1 MSSVEFLFWFF
12 LILGIYPYVLYP
24 LFARLLASIAGR
36 RIDRQAFTPRI
47 SILISA
53 YNEAKHI
60 ETTVRNKLAQDYAG
74 EFEILV
80 ASDGSSDG
88 TDEIVTRIAAE
99 DARVRLIRQEPRQ
112 GKTAALNKLIEL
124 ATGEVVIFSDANS
137 LYRADTVRLLVE
149 NFSDPSVGYVTG
161 KMVYVNPD
169 GSMIGDGCSA
179 YMRYENWLRAVESS
193 LGSIVG
199 VDGGVDAVRRGL
211 YRRMSADQLPDF
223 VLPLAVVQQ
232 GKRVVYD
239 ERALLQEDTLSDQ
252 GAEFRMRVRVALR
265 ALWALRAERVLLFGS
280 AGALFAWQLWSHK
293 ALRYMSFLPLGLA
306 CVLNVW
312 LISAGPLYQALLV
325 GQGLFWLATLLGRA
339 GIAWAPIRFSLYFL
353 LLNVASALAFS
364 RFLRGERIV
373 TWQPRLG

>member
-1 MSSVEFLFWFF
+1 MSVELFFWLFL
-12 LILGIYPYVLYP
+12 LLGIYPYILYP
-24 LFARLLASIAGR
+24 LFAKLAAAIAGR
-36 RIDRQAFTPRI
+36 RIDRKAFTPRI

-60 ETTVRNKLAQDYAG
+60 EATVRNKLAQDYTG
-74 EFEILV
+74 EYEILV
-80 ASDGSSDG
+80 ASDGSTDG
-88 TDEIVTRIAAE
+88 TDEIVTRVAAD

-112 GKTAALNKLIEL
+112 GKTAALNQLIEL
-124 ATGEVVIFSDANS
+124 ATGEIVIFSDANS

-149 NFSDPSVGYVTG
+149 NFADPSVGYVTG

-199 VDGGVDAVRRGL
+199 VDGGVDAVRRVL

-280 AGALFAWQLWSHK
+280 AGLLFAWQLWSHK
-293 ALRYMSFLPLGLA
+293 ALRYMSFLPLAVA

-312 LISAGPLYQALLV
+312 LISAGPLYQLLLL
-325 GQGLFWLATLLGRA
+325 GQGLFWVATLLGRA
-339 GIAWAPIRFSLYFL
+339 GLTWAPIRFSLYFL
-353 LLNVASALAFS
+353 LLNVASALAFA
-364 RFLRGERIV
+364 RFMRGERIV

>member
-1 MSSVEFLFWFF
+1 MSVELFFWLFL
-12 LILGIYPYVLYP
+12 LLGIYPYILYP
-24 LFARLLASIAGR
+24 LFAKLAAAIAGR
-36 RIDRQAFTPRI
+36 RIDRKAFTPRI

-53 YNEAKHI
+53 YNEAKPI
-60 ETTVRNKLAQDYAG
+60 EATVRNKLAQDYTG
-74 EFEILV
+74 EYEILV
-80 ASDGSSDG
+80 ASDGSTDG
-88 TDEIVTRIAAE
+88 TDEIVTRVAAD

-112 GKTAALNKLIEL
+112 GKTAALNQLIEL
-124 ATGEVVIFSDANS
+124 ATGEIVIFSDANS

-149 NFSDPSVGYVTG
+149 NFADPSVGYVTG

-199 VDGGVDAVRRGL
+199 VDGGVDAVRRAL

-280 AGALFAWQLWSHK
+280 AGLLFAWQLWSHK
-293 ALRYMSFLPLGLA
+293 ALRYMSFLPLAVA

-312 LISAGPLYQALLV
+312 LISAGPLYQLLLL
-325 GQGLFWLATLLGRA
+325 GQGLFWVATLLGRA
-339 GIAWAPIRFSLYFL
+339 GLTWAPIRFSLYFL
-353 LLNVASALAFS
+353 LLNVASALAFA
-364 RFLRGERIV
+364 RFMRGERIV

>member
-1 MSSVEFLFWFF
+1 MSVELFFWLFL
-12 LILGIYPYVLYP
+12 LLGIYPYILYP
-24 LFARLLASIAGR
+24 LFAKLAAAIAGR
-36 RIDRQAFTPRI
+36 RIDRKAFTPRI

-60 ETTVRNKLAQDYAG
+60 EATVRNKLAQDYTG
-74 EFEILV
+74 EYEILV
-80 ASDGSSDG
+80 ASDGSTDG
-88 TDEIVTRIAAE
+88 TDEIVTRVAAD

-112 GKTAALNKLIEL
+112 GKTAALNQLIEL
-124 ATGEVVIFSDANS
+124 ATGEIVIFSDANS

-149 NFSDPSVGYVTG
+149 NFADPSVGYVTG

-199 VDGGVDAVRRGL
+199 VDGGVDAVRRAL

-280 AGALFAWQLWSHK
+280 AGLLFAWQLWSHK
-293 ALRYMSFLPLGLA
+293 ALRYMSFLPLAVA

-312 LISAGPLYQALLV
+312 LISAGPLYQLLLL
-325 GQGLFWLATLLGRA
+325 GQGLFWVATLLGRA
-339 GIAWAPIRFSLYFL
+339 GLTWAPIRFSLYFL
-353 LLNVASALAFS
+353 LLNVASALAFA
-364 RFLRGERIV
+364 RFMRGERIV

>member
-1 MSSVEFLFWFF
+1 MSVELFFWLFL
-12 LILGIYPYVLYP
+12 LLGIYPYILYP
-24 LFARLLASIAGR
+24 LFAKLAAAIAGR
-36 RIDRQAFTPRI
+36 RIDRKAFTPRI

-60 ETTVRNKLAQDYAG
+60 EATVRNKLAQDYTG
-74 EFEILV
+74 ECEILV
-80 ASDGSSDG
+80 ASDGSTDG
-88 TDEIVTRIAAE
+88 TDEIVTRVAA
-99 DARVRLIRQEPRQ
+99 DDPRVRLVRQEPRQ

-124 ATGEVVIFSDANS
+124 ATGEIVIFSDANS

-149 NFSDPSVGYVTG
+149 NFADPSVGYVTG

-199 VDGGVDAVRRGL
+199 VDGGVDAVRRAL

-280 AGALFAWQLWSHK
+280 AGLLFAWQLWSHK
-293 ALRYMSFLPLGLA
+293 ALRYMSFLPLAVA
-306 CVLNVW
+306 CVLNAW
-312 LISAGPLYQALLV
+312 LISAGPLYQLLLL
-325 GQGLFWLATLLGRA
+325 GQGLFWVATLLGRA
-339 GIAWAPIRFSLYFL
+339 GFTWGPIRFSLYFL
-353 LLNVASALAFS
+353 LLNVASALAFA
-364 RFLRGERIV
+364 RFVRGERIV

>member
-1 MSSVEFLFWFF
+1 MSVEFFFWF
-12 LILGIYPYVLYP
+12 LLVLGIYPYVLYQ
-24 LFARLLASIAGR
+24 LFARLMASIAGK
-36 RIDRQAFTPRI
+36 RIGRQAFTPRI

-60 ETTVRNKLAQDYAG
+60 EATVRNKLSQDYSG

-80 ASDGSSDG
+80 ASDGSTDG
-88 TDEIVTRIAAE
+88 TDEIVTRLAAD

-124 ATGEVVIFSDANS
+124 ATGEIVIFSDANS
-137 LYRADTVRLLVE
+137 LYRTDTVRLLVE
-149 NFSDPSVGYVTG
+149 NFADPSVGYVTG

-199 VDGGVDAVRRGL
+199 VDGGVDAVRRSL
-211 YRRMSADQLPDF
+211 YRRMTADQLPDF

-280 AGALFAWQLWSHK
+280 AGLLFAWQLWSHK

-306 CVLNVW
+306 CLLNLW
-312 LISAGPLYQALLV
+312 LVPSGPLYQLLLL
-325 GQGLFWLATLLGRA
+325 GQGLFWVATLLGRA
-339 GIAWAPIRFSLYFL
+339 GLTWAPIRFSLYFL
-353 LLNVASALAFS
+353 LLNVASALAFA

>member
-1 MSSVEFLFWFF
+1 MSVEFFFWLCLF
-12 LILGIYPYVLYP
+12 LGIYPYVIYP
-24 LFARLLASIAGR
+24 LFARIVAAIAGK
-36 RIDRQAFTPRI
+36 RIDRKGFTPRI

-60 ETTVRNKLAQDYAG
+60 EATVRNKLAQDYTG
-74 EFEILV
+74 EYEILV
-80 ASDGSSDG
+80 ASDGSTDG
-88 TDEIVTRIAAE
+88 TDEIITRVAAE

-124 ATGEVVIFSDANS
+124 ATGEIVIFSDANS
-137 LYRADTVRLLVE
+137 LYRPDTVRLLVE
-149 NFSDPSVGYVTG
+149 NFADPSVGYVTG

-211 YRRMSADQLPDF
+211 YRRMTADQLPDF

-280 AGALFAWQLWSHK
+280 AGVLFAWQLWSHK
-293 ALRYMSFLPLGLA
+293 VLRYMSFLPLGLA
-306 CVLNVW
+306 CLLNVW
-312 LISAGPLYQALLV
+312 LIPAGPLYQLLLV
-325 GQGLFWLATLLGRA
+325 GQGLFWVATLLGRA
-339 GIAWAPIRFSLYFL
+339 GLSWAPIRFSLYFL
-353 LLNVASALAFS
+353 LLNVASALAFA

>member
-1 MSSVEFLFWFF
+1 MSVELFFWLFL
-12 LILGIYPYVLYP
+12 LLGIYPYILYP
-24 LFARLLASIAGR
+24 LFAKLAAAIAGR
-36 RIDRQAFTPRI
+36 RIDRKAFTPRI

-60 ETTVRNKLAQDYAG
+60 EATVRNKLAQDYTG
-74 EFEILV
+74 EYEILV
-80 ASDGSSDG
+80 ASDGSTDG
-88 TDEIVTRIAAE
+88 TDEIVTRVAAD

-112 GKTAALNKLIEL
+112 GKTAALNQLIEL
-124 ATGEVVIFSDANS
+124 ATGEIVIFSDANS

-149 NFSDPSVGYVTG
+149 NFADPSVGYVTG

-199 VDGGVDAVRRGL
+199 VDGGVDAVRRVL

-280 AGALFAWQLWSHK
+280 AGLLFAWQLWSHK
-293 ALRYMSFLPLGLA
+293 ALRYMSFLPLAVA

-312 LISAGPLYQALLV
+312 LISAGPLYQLLLL
-325 GQGLFWLATLLGRA
+325 GQGLFWVSTLLGRA
-339 GIAWAPIRFSLYFL
+339 GLTWAPIRFSLYFL
-353 LLNVASALAFS
+353 LLNVASALAFA
-364 RFLRGERIV
+364 RFMRGERIV

>member
-1 MSSVEFLFWFF
+1 MSVELFFWLFL
-12 LILGIYPYVLYP
+12 LLGIYPYILYP
-24 LFARLLASIAGR
+24 LFAKLAAAIAGR
-36 RIDRQAFTPRI
+36 RIDRKAFTPRI

-60 ETTVRNKLAQDYAG
+60 EATVRNKLAQDYTG

-80 ASDGSSDG
+80 ASDGSTDG
-88 TDEIVTRIAAE
+88 TDEIVTRVAAD

-112 GKTAALNKLIEL
+112 GKTAALNQLIEL
-124 ATGEVVIFSDANS
+124 ATGEIVIFSDANS

-149 NFSDPSVGYVTG
+149 NFADPSVGYVTG

-199 VDGGVDAVRRGL
+199 VDGGVDAVRRAL

-280 AGALFAWQLWSHK
+280 AGLLFAWQLWSHK
-293 ALRYMSFLPLGLA
+293 ALRYMSFLPLAVA

-312 LISAGPLYQALLV
+312 LISAGPLYQLLLL
-325 GQGLFWLATLLGRA
+325 GQGLFWVATLLGRA
-339 GIAWAPIRFSLYFL
+339 GLTWAPIRFSLYFL
-353 LLNVASALAFS
+353 LLNVASALAFA
-364 RFLRGERIV
+364 RFMRGERIV

>member
-1 MSSVEFLFWFF
+1 MSVEFFFWF
-12 LILGIYPYVLYP
+12 LLVLGIYPYVLYP
-24 LFARLLASIAGR
+24 LFARLVASIAGK
-36 RIDRQAFTPRI
+36 RIGRQAFTPRI

-60 ETTVRNKLAQDYAG
+60 EATVRNKLSQDYSG

-80 ASDGSSDG
+80 ASDGSTDG
-88 TDEIVTRIAAE
+88 TDEIVTRLAAA

-124 ATGEVVIFSDANS
+124 ATGEIVIFSDANS
-137 LYRADTVRLLVE
+137 LYRTDTVRLLVE
-149 NFSDPSVGYVTG
+149 NFADPSVGYVTG

-199 VDGGVDAVRRGL
+199 VDGGVDAVRRSL
-211 YRRMSADQLPDF
+211 YRRMTADQLPDF

-280 AGALFAWQLWSHK
+280 AGLLFAWQLWSHK

-306 CVLNVW
+306 CLLNLW
-312 LISAGPLYQALLV
+312 LVPSGPLYQLLLL
-325 GQGLFWLATLLGRA
+325 GQGLFWVATLLGRA
-339 GIAWAPIRFSLYFL
+339 GLTWAPIRFSLYFL
-353 LLNVASALAFS
+353 LLNVASALAFA

>member
-1 MSSVEFLFWFF
+1 MSVEILFWFL

-24 LFARLLASIAGR
+24 VCAKVVARVAGKR
-36 RIDRQAFTPRI
+36 VDRKAFTPRI

-60 ETTVRNKLAQDYAG
+60 EATVLNKLAQDYTG

-80 ASDGSSDG
+80 ASDGSTDG
-88 TDEIVTRIAAE
+88 TDEIVTRLARK
-99 DARVRLIRQEPRQ
+99 DPRVRLMRQEPRQ

-124 ATGEVVIFSDANS
+124 AIGEVVIFSDANS
-137 LYRADTVRLLVE
+137 LYRNDTVRLLVE
-149 NFSDPSVGYVTG
+149 NFADPSVGYVTG
-161 KMVYVNPD
+161 KMVYVNAD

-179 YMRYENWLRAVESS
+179 YMRYENWLRAVETD

-199 VDGGVDAVRRGL
+199 VDGGVDAVRRSL
-211 YRRMSADQLPDF
+211 YRPMTADQLPDF
-223 VLPLAVVQQ
+223 VLPLGVVDQ

-252 GAEFRMRVRVALR
+252 DAEFRMRVRVALR
-265 ALWALRAERVLLFGS
+265 ALWALRAERKLLFGA
-280 AGALFAWQLWSHK
+280 AGLLFAWQLWSHK
-293 ALRYMSFLPLGLA
+293 ALRYLSFLPLVLA
-306 CVLNVW
+306 SLLNVW
-312 LISAGPLYQALLV
+312 LISAGPLYQGLLI
-325 GQGLFWLATLLGRA
+325 GQGAFWLAALLGRA
-339 GIAWAPIRFSLYFL
+339 GISWAPIRFSLYFL

>member
-1 MSSVEFLFWFF
+1 MSIELLFW
-12 LILGIYPYVLYP
+12 LLLLLGIYPYILYP
-24 LFARLLASIAGR
+24 VFAKLVAWVAGK
-36 RIDRQAFTPRI
+36 RIDRKTFTPRI

-53 YNEAKHI
+53 YNEVKHI
-60 ETTVRNKLAQDYAG
+60 EATVRNKLAQDYTG

-80 ASDGSSDG
+80 ASDGSTDG

-99 DARVRLIRQEPRQ
+99 NPRVRLIRQEPRQ

-124 ATGEVVIFSDANS
+124 ATGEIVIFSDANS
-137 LYRADTVRLLVE
+137 LYRPDTVRLLVE
-149 NFSDPSVGYVTG
+149 NFADPSVGYVTG

-199 VDGGVDAVRRGL
+199 VDGGVDAVRRAL

-280 AGALFAWQLWSHK
+280 AGLLFAWQLWSHK

-306 CVLNVW
+306 CLLNVW
-312 LISAGPLYQALLV
+312 LLSAGPLYQLLLV
-325 GQGLFWLATLLGRA
+325 GQGLFWVATLLGRA
-339 GIAWAPIRFSLYFL
+339 GLTWAPIRFSLYFL
-353 LLNVASALAFS
+353 LLNVASALAFA

>member
-1 MSSVEFLFWFF
+1 MSIEFLFWF
-12 LILGIYPYVLYP
+12 LLLLGIYPYILYP
-24 LFARLLASIAGR
+24 VFAKLVARVAGK
-36 RIDRQAFTPRI
+36 RIDRKTFTPRI

-60 ETTVRNKLAQDYAG
+60 EATVRNKLAQDYTG

-80 ASDGSSDG
+80 ASDGSTDG
-88 TDEIVTRIAAE
+88 TDEIVTGIAAE
-99 DARVRLIRQEPRQ
+99 NPRVRLIRQEPRQ

-124 ATGEVVIFSDANS
+124 ASGEIVIFSDANS
-137 LYRADTVRLLVE
+137 LYRPDTVRLLVE
-149 NFSDPSVGYVTG
+149 NFADPSVGYVTG

-199 VDGGVDAVRRGL
+199 VDGGVDAVRRSL
-211 YRRMSADQLPDF
+211 YRRMTADQLPDF

-280 AGALFAWQLWSHK
+280 AGLLFAWQLWSHK

-306 CVLNVW
+306 CLLNVW
-312 LISAGPLYQALLV
+312 LLSAGPLYQLILA
-325 GQGLFWLATLLGRA
+325 GQGLFWAATLLGRA
-339 GIAWAPIRFSLYFL
+339 GFTWAPIRFSLYFL
-353 LLNVASALAFS
+353 LLNVASALAFA

>member
-1 MSSVEFLFWFF
+1 MTVEFLFWF
-12 LILGIYPYVLYP
+12 LLALGIYPYVLYP
-24 LFARLLASIAGR
+24 LFAKFVASIAGK
-36 RIDRQAFTPRI
+36 RIGRQAFTPRI

-60 ETTVRNKLAQDYAG
+60 EATVRNKLSQDYSG

-80 ASDGSSDG
+80 ASDGSTDG
-88 TDEIVTRIAAE
+88 TDEIVTSVAAE

-124 ATGEVVIFSDANS
+124 ATGEIVIFSDANS
-137 LYRADTVRLLVE
+137 LYRTDTVRLLVE
-149 NFSDPSVGYVTG
+149 NFADPSVGYVTG

-199 VDGGVDAVRRGL
+199 VDGGVDAVRRSL
-211 YRRMSADQLPDF
+211 YRRMTADQLPDF

-280 AGALFAWQLWSHK
+280 AGLLFAWQLWSHK

-306 CVLNVW
+306 CLLNLW
-312 LISAGPLYQALLV
+312 LVPSGPLYQLLLL
-325 GQGLFWLATLLGRA
+325 GQGLFWVATLLGRA
-339 GIAWAPIRFSLYFL
+339 GLTWAPIRFSLYFL
-353 LLNVASALAFS
+353 LLNVASALAFA

>member
-1 MSSVEFLFWFF
+1 MSVEFLFWF
-12 LILGIYPYVLYP
+12 LALLGIYPYILYP
-24 LFARLLASIAGR
+24 LFAKLTAVIAGK
-36 RIDRQAFTPRI
+36 RIDRKAFTPRI
-47 SILISA
+47 SILIPA

-60 ETTVRNKLAQDYAG
+60 EATVRNKLAQDYTG

-80 ASDGSSDG
+80 ASDGSTDG
-88 TDEIVTRIAAE
+88 TDEIVTRVAGE

-112 GKTAALNKLIEL
+112 GKTAALNKLIEM
-124 ATGEVVIFSDANS
+124 ASGEVVIFSDANS

-149 NFSDPSVGYVTG
+149 NFADPSVGYVTG

-211 YRRMSADQLPDF
+211 YRRMNADQLPDF

-280 AGALFAWQLWSHK
+280 AGLLFAWQLWSHK

-306 CVLNVW
+306 CLLNV
-312 LISAGPLYQALLV
+312 LLVPAGPLYQVLL
-325 GQGLFWLATLLGRA
+325 GWQGLFWLATLLGRA
-339 GIAWAPIRFSLYFL
+339 GLTWAPIRFSLYFL
-353 LLNVASALAFS
+353 LLNVASALAFA

>member
-1 MSSVEFLFWFF
+1 MTVELFFWLFL
-12 LILGIYPYVLYP
+12 LLGIYPYMLYP
-24 LFARLLASIAGR
+24 LLARLVAWVAGKR
-36 RIDRQAFTPRI
+36 VDRKPFTPRI

-60 ETTVRNKLAQDYAG
+60 EATVRNKLAQDYTG
-74 EFEILV
+74 EYEILV
-80 ASDGSSDG
+80 ASDGSTDG
-88 TDEIVTRIAAE
+88 TDEIVTRLAAE
-99 DARVRLIRQEPRQ
+99 DARLRLIRQEPRQ
-112 GKTAALNKLIEL
+112 GKTAALNQLIEL
-124 ATGEVVIFSDANS
+124 ATGEIVIFSDANS
-137 LYRADTVRLLVE
+137 LYRPDTVRLLVE
-149 NFSDPSVGYVTG
+149 NFADPSVGYVTG

-199 VDGGVDAVRRGL
+199 VDGGVDAVRRTL
-211 YRRMSADQLPDF
+211 YRRMTADQLPDF

-280 AGALFAWQLWSHK
+280 SGLLFAWQLWSHK
-293 ALRYMSFLPLGLA
+293 TLRYMSFLPLGLA
-306 CVLNVW
+306 CLLNLW
-312 LISAGPLYQALLV
+312 LLPAGHLYQLLFI
-325 GQGLFWLATLLGRA
+325 GQSLFWVATLLGRA
-339 GIAWAPIRFSLYFL
+339 GLTWAPIRFSLYFL
-353 LLNVASALAFS
+353 LLNVASALAFA

>member
-1 MSSVEFLFWFF
+1 MSIETLFWLF

-24 LFARLLASIAGR
+24 VFARVVASLAGR
-36 RIDRQAFTPRI
+36 RIDRKAFTPRI

-53 YNEAKHI
+53 FNEAKHI
-60 ETTVRNKLAQDYAG
+60 EATVLNKLAQDYAG

-88 TDEIVTRIAAE
+88 TDEIVTRLAQS
-99 DARVRLIRQEPRQ
+99 DSRVRLYRQEPRQ

-124 ATGEVVIFSDANS
+124 ASGEIVIFSDANS
-137 LYRADTVRLLVE
+137 LYRNDTVRLLVE
-149 NFSDPSVGYVTG
+149 NFADASVGYVTG
-161 KMVYVNPD
+161 KMVYVNAD
-169 GSMIGDGCSA
+169 GSMVGDGCSA
-179 YMRYENWLRAVESS
+179 YMRYENWLRAVETS

-199 VDGGVDAVRRGL
+199 VDGGVDAVRRTL
-211 YRRMSADQLPDF
+211 YRPMTADQLPDF
-223 VLPLAVVQQ
+223 VLPLTVVEQ

-239 ERALLQEDTLSDQ
+239 ERALLQEDTLSDND
-252 GAEFRMRVRVALR
+252 AEFRMRVRVALR
-265 ALWALRAERVLLFGS
+265 ALWALRAERKLLFGA
-280 AGALFAWQLWSHK
+280 AGLLFAWQLWSHK

-306 CVLNVW
+306 CLLNVW
-312 LISAGPLYQALLV
+312 LVPAGPLYQGVLAA
-325 GQGLFWLATLLGRA
+325 QGLFWVAVLLGRA
-339 GIAWAPIRFSLYFL
+339 GLTWAPIRFSLYFV